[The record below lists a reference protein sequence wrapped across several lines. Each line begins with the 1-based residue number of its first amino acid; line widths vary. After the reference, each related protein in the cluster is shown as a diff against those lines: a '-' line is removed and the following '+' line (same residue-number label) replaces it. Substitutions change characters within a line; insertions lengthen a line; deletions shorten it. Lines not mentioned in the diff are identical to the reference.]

1 MQPSPDDIQGPRIGE
16 RAVAASLAICSSPKP
31 PLNFA
36 RLLLVSGLVWIQSA
50 CAIPVLPLQPGTV
63 QVENSTHGLI
73 FGRIEVFRKGQ
84 DQMMT
89 LGKTFGWWLLH
100 EDSGRHYVVW
110 LLTHDGPFIVNLPGG
125 QYQVTRIV
133 YDESAGVWEGTLG
146 ATFMVKAGEA
156 TYLGTWHIDM
166 EFHGQAGRIY
176 GRVEKEWEQA
186 QKNFFHTY
194 MGAEKPMGIA
204 LLLSEPEGFLSS
216 ITLRI
221 D

>member
-1 MQPSPDDIQGPRIGE
+1 MKFTAMTSPTC
-16 RAVAASLAICSSPKP
+16 SLPKP

-50 CAIPVLPLQPGTV
+50 CAIPVLPLEPGTV

-73 FGRIEVFRKGQ
+73 FGRIEVFRNGQ

-89 LGKTFGWWLLH
+89 LGQTFGCWLLH

-110 LLTHDGPFIVNLPGG
+110 QLTHDGHFVVNLPGG
-125 QYQVTRIV
+125 EYQVTRIV

-146 ATFMVKAGEA
+146 ASFMVKPGEA

-186 QKNFFHTY
+186 QKNFLHTY
-194 MGAEKPMGIA
+194 VGAAKPMGIA
-204 LLLSEPEGFLSS
+204 LLHSEPEGFLSS
-216 ITLRI
+216 VTLRV

>member
-1 MQPSPDDIQGPRIGE
+1 MQLSPDDNEGLRICDG
-16 RAVAASLAICSSPKP
+16 AVASSLAICSPPKP

-50 CAIPVLPLQPGTV
+50 CTIPVLPLQPGTV

-73 FGRIEVFRKGQ
+73 FGKIQVFRKGD
-84 DQMMT
+84 DQMVT

-110 LLTHDGPFIVNLPGG
+110 LLTHDGPFVVNLPGG

-146 ATFMVKAGEA
+146 ASFMVKAGEA

-166 EFHGQAGRIY
+166 EFRGKAGRIY
-176 GRVEKEWEQA
+176 GRVEDELEQA
-186 QKNFFHTY
+186 QKYFFRTY
-194 MGAEKPMGIA
+194 VGAAKPMGIA
-204 LLLSEPEGFLSS
+204 LLHSEPEGFLSLV
-216 ITLRI
+216 TLRV